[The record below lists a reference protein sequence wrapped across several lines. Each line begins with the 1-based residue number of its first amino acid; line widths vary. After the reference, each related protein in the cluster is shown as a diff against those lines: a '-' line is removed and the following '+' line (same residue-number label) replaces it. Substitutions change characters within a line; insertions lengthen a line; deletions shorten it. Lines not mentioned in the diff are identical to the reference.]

1 MIDQYFDHPKLTKV
15 GNNNGNSIYMAKN
28 TSHLV
33 TTHRYIIVMVP
44 TDVVIMGQTIPLSDL
59 HWTSFQTR
67 TFSVKEHNP
76 EIYSYMPKKTAPFTS
91 LIVQEEDTS
100 KYSSY
105 RSQQF
110 PLKIYIFKKE
120 TSDSFPSR
128 AQLNS
133 ALETYS
139 TLIQFV

>member
-15 GNNNGNSIYMAKN
+15 SNNNGNSIYMAKN
-28 TSHLV
+28 TSQLV

-44 TDVVIMGQTIPLSDL
+44 TDVVIIGQTVPLSDL
-59 HWTSFQTR
+59 RWTSFQTR
-67 TFSVKEHNP
+67 ALAFKEHNP
-76 EIYSYMPKKTAPFTS
+76 CIYSYIPKKIAPFTS
-91 LIVQEEDTS
+91 LIIQEEDTD

-105 RSQQF
+105 KSQQF
-110 PLKIYIFKKE
+110 PLILYIFKKE
-120 TSDSFPSR
+120 SSDSFPQR